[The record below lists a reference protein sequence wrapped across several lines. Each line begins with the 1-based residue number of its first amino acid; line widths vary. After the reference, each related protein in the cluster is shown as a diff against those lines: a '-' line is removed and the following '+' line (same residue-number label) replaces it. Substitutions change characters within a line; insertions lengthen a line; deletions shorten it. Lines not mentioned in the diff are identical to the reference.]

1 LENLSD
7 LGFSWTSIAR
17 LLSVGTRTI
26 YRQRQR
32 LGLLTYS
39 SFSNISD
46 SELDNLILEIR
57 RSTPNAGETY
67 ISGSIRSRNIRVQQW
82 RIRERL
88 HIIDPIIRRR
98 SAIQRRIYSVPGP
111 NYLWQVNSDT
121 LTINL
126 YHGGLFFMGVD
137 GYSRTIVY
145 LKPANNNTASTV
157 LHLFEEG
164 LRNFGLPL
172 RVRGDAGAENVQVAR
187 YMINERGSN
196 CGSFIVGRSV
206 HNQRIERLWAE
217 LNRVVSSFFKDI
229 FCFMEQNLLFDS
241 NSELDIFCLHYV
253 YMPRITA
260 AANEFVTQWNSHRLS
275 TVNNVSPLQKWHAG
289 ILSSGDTT
297 NSLGL
302 SNFHSL
308 AQLDLGIETTNNVV
322 VPENVFTLSDAQYEH
337 LQELIDPL
345 QDDNNHGINNYLAV
359 KEYVENVLARD

>member
-1 LENLSD
+1 MHIVIVISFFLFRHIDSNHKLI
-7 LGFSWTSIAR
+7 SWR
-17 LLSVGTRTI
+17 FV
-26 YRQRQR
+26 
-32 LGLLTYS
+32 
-39 SFSNISD
+39 F
-46 SELDNLILEIR
+46 
-57 RSTPNAGETY
+57 
-67 ISGSIRSRNIRVQQW
+67 
-82 RIRERL
+82 
-88 HIIDPIIRRR
+88 
-98 SAIQRRIYSVPGP
+98 
-111 NYLWQVNSDT
+111 
-121 LTINL
+121 
-126 YHGGLFFMGVD
+126 HGCVD

-157 LHLFEEG
+157 LHLFKEG

-172 RVRGDAGAENVQVAR
+172 QVRGDAGTENVQVAR

-229 FCFMEQNLLFDS
+229 FCFMEQNLLLDS

-260 AANEFVTQWNSHRLS
+260 AANEFVNQWNSHRLS
-275 TVNNVSPLQKWHAG
+275 TVNNVSPLQMWHAG
-289 ILSSGDTT
+289 ILSSGDRT

-308 AQLDLGIETTNNVV
+308 VQLDLGIETTNNVV